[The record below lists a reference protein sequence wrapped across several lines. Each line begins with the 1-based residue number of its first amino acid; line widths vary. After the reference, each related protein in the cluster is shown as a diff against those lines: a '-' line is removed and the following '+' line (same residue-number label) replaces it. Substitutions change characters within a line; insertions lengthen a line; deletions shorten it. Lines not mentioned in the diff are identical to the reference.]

1 MAMDAERNIEVQF
14 RVETLGDEA
23 FAAHVIKI
31 KEPLAT
37 IRADVK
43 DFEAVKRF
51 MKTTAE
57 SRANIADNLRFLS
70 RLAVNDGDYTQAIK
84 TARLRSMRLMLIN
97 AGEEYKFAKLS
108 CEYGFSVAQA
118 TFGGGSD
125 IELTEDQK
133 RRLESAKKRNASS
146 NEVGFYDMNSDLRN
160 IEIVRCA

>member
-1 MAMDAERNIEVQF
+1 M
-14 RVETLGDEA
+14 
-23 FAAHVIKI
+23 
-31 KEPLAT
+31 
-37 IRADVK
+37 
-43 DFEAVKRF
+43 
-51 MKTTAE
+51 
-57 SRANIADNLRFLS
+57 
-70 RLAVNDGDYTQAIK
+70 NDGDYTQAIK

-146 NEVGFYDMNSDLRN
+146 NEKSQVSSTSVSGSNNMDIQSLLLANLLGARKK
-160 IEIVRCA
+160 

>member
-1 MAMDAERNIEVQF
+1 
-14 RVETLGDEA
+14 
-23 FAAHVIKI
+23 
-31 KEPLAT
+31 
-37 IRADVK
+37 
-43 DFEAVKRF
+43 
-51 MKTTAE
+51 
-57 SRANIADNLRFLS
+57 
-70 RLAVNDGDYTQAIK
+70 
-84 TARLRSMRLMLIN
+84 MRLMLIN

-160 IEIVRCA
+160 IEIVCCA

>member
-23 FAAHVIKI
+23 FAAHVIVIKI

-57 SRANIADNLRFLS
+57 SRANIADNLRFLP
-70 RLAVNDGDYTQAIK
+70 R
-84 TARLRSMRLMLIN
+84 
-97 AGEEYKFAKLS
+97 
-108 CEYGFSVAQA
+108 
-118 TFGGGSD
+118 
-125 IELTEDQK
+125 
-133 RRLESAKKRNASS
+133 
-146 NEVGFYDMNSDLRN
+146 
-160 IEIVRCA
+160 

>member
-1 MAMDAERNIEVQF
+1 M
-14 RVETLGDEA
+14 
-23 FAAHVIKI
+23 
-31 KEPLAT
+31 
-37 IRADVK
+37 
-43 DFEAVKRF
+43 
-51 MKTTAE
+51 
-57 SRANIADNLRFLS
+57 
-70 RLAVNDGDYTQAIK
+70 NDGDYTQAIK

-97 AGEEYKFAKLS
+97 AREEYKFAMLS